1 MTYQNAL
8 RYLDSFYDYEK
19 KPSRKI
25 KFVNLNRIKKLA
37 RLFGDPQNTY
47 KTIHITGTKGKGSTS
62 SLLSNI
68 LLQAGFK
75 VGLYTSPH
83 ISDLRERIKINNI
96 EIEKKELVRL
106 VQEVKEKLKSLSRP
120 IRVSFFEIFTL
131 IAFNYFKLKN
141 VDFVIF
147 EVGMGGRFDATNVIN
162 PLACAV
168 TSVSY
173 DHTRELGNR
182 LVDIAS
188 EKVEI
193 IKKGTF
199 CISAPQNQEVMRIIK
214 SKCLKE
220 KVPFFSVG
228 KDIKYKSRIFS
239 SKEEV
244 FDLKGMLTRYDK
256 LRLRL
261 LGEHQLVNSSV
272 AVGLAEIL
280 ISRGYGISKS
290 SIYKGI
296 KNTIL
301 LARCEVLRGKPTVII
316 DAAHNRASIR
326 ALKETVI
333 RNFKFKKLILVLSLS
348 KDKNIEGICRE
359 LSSLADKIVITKANT
374 PRAAEPAYIKGFFK
388 NKDVVIARDMP
399 TAYNISKASAD
410 INDIILVTGSFYMVG
425 EARKLFEMIKHAR

>member
-1 MTYQNAL
+1 
-8 RYLDSFYDYEK
+8 
-19 KPSRKI
+19 
-25 KFVNLNRIKKLA
+25 
-37 RLFGDPQNTY
+37 
-47 KTIHITGTKGKGSTS
+47 
-62 SLLSNI
+62 LSNI

-228 KDIKYKSRIFS
+228 KDIKY
-239 SKEEV
+239 
-244 FDLKGMLTRYDK
+244 
-256 LRLRL
+256 
-261 LGEHQLVNSSV
+261 
-272 AVGLAEIL
+272 
-280 ISRGYGISKS
+280 
-290 SIYKGI
+290 
-296 KNTIL
+296 
-301 LARCEVLRGKPTVII
+301 
-316 DAAHNRASIR
+316 
-326 ALKETVI
+326 
-333 RNFKFKKLILVLSLS
+333 
-348 KDKNIEGICRE
+348 
-359 LSSLADKIVITKANT
+359 
-374 PRAAEPAYIKGFFK
+374 
-388 NKDVVIARDMP
+388 
-399 TAYNISKASAD
+399 
-410 INDIILVTGSFYMVG
+410 
-425 EARKLFEMIKHAR
+425 